1 MHILEP
7 LLIHHL
13 NWPKLKNLLEEGSNW
28 KLDAMS
34 EKDRVAKNS
43 EFITRGNHK
52 SAKKYDSE
60 LCKTIEKELKQGW
73 MFPLPLN
80 YISSLKHGE
89 LAPVGMDD
97 KQWQELPNRKRA
109 IKHRMTHDQLF
120 GSINGLPINKRIHK
134 DALVPL
140 YFGGCLSC
148 LIHYTISVRFATQQ

>member
-1 MHILEP
+1 MTYNGTSKETRIL
-7 LLIHHL
+7 
-13 NWPKLKNLLEEGSNW
+13 SSV
-28 KLDAMS
+28 LD
-34 EKDRVAKNS
+34 RIAKNS

-97 KQWQELPNRKRA
+97 KQWQELQ
-109 IKHRMTHDQLF
+109 METE
-120 GSINGLPINKRIHK
+120 
-134 DALVPL
+134 
-140 YFGGCLSC
+140 
-148 LIHYTISVRFATQQ
+148 